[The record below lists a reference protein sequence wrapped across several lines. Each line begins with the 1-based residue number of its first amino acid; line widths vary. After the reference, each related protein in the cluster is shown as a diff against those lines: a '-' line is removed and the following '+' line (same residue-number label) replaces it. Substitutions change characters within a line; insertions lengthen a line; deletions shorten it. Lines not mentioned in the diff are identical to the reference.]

1 MKTIGI
7 IGTRSRDTQAD
18 FLKVE
23 EAFFKVYEEGD
34 MICSGGCHTGGD
46 RFAEIIADEYGIPI
60 KIHKPDKSKLD
71 PEKMK
76 INPRWAYAEINYARN
91 TLVAQ
96 DSNIIIACVA
106 ENRKGGTE
114 DTIKKYIKFWEREPI
129 LV

>member
-7 IGTRSRDTQAD
+7 IGTRSRDTHD
-18 FLKVE
+18 DLLKVE
-23 EAFFKVYEEGD
+23 YAFLQVYEEGD
-34 MICSGGCHTGGD
+34 MICSGGCPEGGD